1 MYKVKEEIQ
10 GKEIS
15 LFVKGLPSVLVLSSK
30 LSQKV
35 LKQLHEIGLNGI
47 YYEKRNTEPGV

>member
-1 MYKVKEEIQ
+1 MYKVTQELE

-15 LFVKGLPSVLVLSSK
+15 LFFSGLPSVLVVSSK
-30 LSQKV
+30 LSQKI
-35 LKQLHEIGLNGI
+35 LKQLYEIGLDGI

>member
-1 MYKVKEEIQ
+1 MYSIAKEYE

-15 LFVKGLPSVLVLSSK
+15 LFVKGLPSVLILSAK

-35 LKQLHEIGLNGI
+35 LKQLHELGINGI
-47 YYEKRNTEPGV
+47 DYKERNNSASV

>member
-1 MYKVKEEIQ
+1 MYSVAKEYE

-15 LFVKGLPSVLVLSSK
+15 LFVKGLPSLLVLSAK

-35 LKQLHEIGLNGI
+35 LKQLHELGINGI
-47 YYEKRNTEPGV
+47 NYKERNTDTGV